1 MRLLAFAL
9 ALAACNSSSSSKS
22 AGATTGGNAPTI
34 KACDLLTPAELQQ
47 AMGTPMGPGKL
58 QTTDTQAS
66 CDWDSANG
74 AVGIIIRNF
83 DANLWDTMSS
93 SAHAKPVTGL
103 GEKAFKGVPHAGD
116 LAVKKGGYEI
126 DVGIV
131 DFKRN
136 PAVVDAAAVQL
147 MNRLLAQL

>member
-1 MRLLAFAL
+1 MRLLAFVL
-9 ALAACNSSSSSKS
+9 ALAACNSSSSSSKS
-22 AGATTGGNAPTI
+22 AGTASAI

-47 AMGTPMGPGKL
+47 AMGAPMGPGKL

-66 CDWDSANG
+66 CDWDGPDGTSG
-74 AVGIIIRNF
+74 VGIIIRNF
-83 DANLWDTMSS
+83 DANLWDTLSS

-103 GEKAFKGVPHAGD
+103 GEKAYKGVPHVGD

-131 DFKRN
+131 DSKRD

-147 MNRLLAQL
+147 MNRLLTQL